1 MKRQRQTLEEIVG
14 SLSAIRTSW
23 RDAHADAVLALLDSL
38 RLPET
43 YDESI
48 VRQLLDANFEAGL
61 TVVRLALDFSKDE
74 LILALKGE
82 LSGSAGFKR
91 YQSEP
96 EVLVAALSRLG
107 APAALEGL
115 IKTPVSWRN
124 ILAERLKSGRGSAIK
139 GQARGRFLE
148 DETQKILDRVFGER
162 AYDIRCRFVG
172 VAKTSTEKADF
183 AVPSKGDPRIL
194 IEVKAYGA
202 SSYAGLRCR
211 PAADVLQLAG
221 HAGDQATHPGRE
233 DRHRGE
239 RNRPGRSAAPQPLFR
254 EPWMQATGGGEH
266 ESRDDG
272 DHDCGQQGAE
282 DDRCKACGDAHV
294 ETPVVGTIR
303 MAYCG
308 DVAIT
313 STR

>member
-202 SSYAGLRCR
+202 TGSKQTDILGDIGRIVEQKRHDTHLLLVTDGLTWNSRRSDLTKLIEMQNAGKIARIYTLSMAAELEADLR
-211 PAADVLQLAG
+211 QLK
-221 HAGDQATHPGRE
+221 E
-233 DRHRGE
+233 
-239 RNRPGRSAAPQPLFR
+239 
-254 EPWMQATGGGEH
+254 EH
-266 ESRDDG
+266 G
-272 DHDCGQQGAE
+272 L
-282 DDRCKACGDAHV
+282 
-294 ETPVVGTIR
+294 
-303 MAYCG
+303 
-308 DVAIT
+308 
-313 STR
+313 

>member
-14 SLSAIRTSW
+14 SLSAIQTSW

-202 SSYAGLRCR
+202 TGSKQTDILGDIGRIVEQKRHDTHLLLVTDGLTWNSRRSDLTKLIEMQNAGKIARIYTLSMAAELEADLR
-211 PAADVLQLAG
+211 QLK
-221 HAGDQATHPGRE
+221 E
-233 DRHRGE
+233 
-239 RNRPGRSAAPQPLFR
+239 
-254 EPWMQATGGGEH
+254 EH
-266 ESRDDG
+266 G
-272 DHDCGQQGAE
+272 L
-282 DDRCKACGDAHV
+282 
-294 ETPVVGTIR
+294 
-303 MAYCG
+303 
-308 DVAIT
+308 
-313 STR
+313 